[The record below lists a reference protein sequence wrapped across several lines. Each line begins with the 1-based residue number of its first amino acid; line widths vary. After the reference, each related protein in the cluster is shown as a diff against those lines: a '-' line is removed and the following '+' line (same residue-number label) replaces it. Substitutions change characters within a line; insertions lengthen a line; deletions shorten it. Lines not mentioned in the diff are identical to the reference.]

1 MRKQHR
7 SVFMIMVL
15 TISLGLSPFAVYAQ
29 DVSLVDL
36 LMQQLGVTKSQAQGG
51 AGALFNSAK
60 QTLSPQEFDQVAQAV
75 PEMDSLLEAAP
86 KPSGTLNDMMGQ
98 GSSLFGGEANKQLG
112 GVMDLASSFSE
123 LGLSPEMANKFV
135 PVVLDYVEAQGGE
148 TVRNLL
154 ASALL

>member
-1 MRKQHR
+1 MRKHNR
-7 SVFMIMVL
+7 SLFIIIL
-15 TISLGLSPFAVYAQ
+15 LNISLGLSPFAISAQ

-36 LMQQLGVTKSQAQGG
+36 LMQQLGVTKPQAQGG

-60 QTLSPQEFDQVAQAV
+60 QALSPQEFEQVAQTV

-86 KPSGTLNDMMGQ
+86 QPSGSLNDMMGQ

-112 GVMDLASSFSE
+112 GAMDLASSFSE
-123 LGLSPEMANKFV
+123 LGLSPEMVNKFV

-148 TVRNLL
+148 AVKNLL